1 MRYLLDTNIW
11 IAAIKEVKPV
21 KERLERTLSDDIFL
35 SPIVLGEL
43 QLRVEKSQ
51 FKKKNAVALELIVQ
65 GFEVISITA
74 ETSRVYAQI
83 RGHLEQ
89 SGRIIGANDL
99 WIAAQTLALE
109 ACLVTDNVAEFS
121 RVSGLKWEN
130 WLEHPPA
137 STG

>member
-11 IAAIKEVKPV
+11 IAAIKGVKPV
-21 KERLERTLSDDIFL
+21 RERLERTLSDDIVL

-43 QLRVEKSQ
+43 HLGVEKSQ
-51 FKKKNAVALELIVQ
+51 FKKKNAVALELIAE

-99 WIAAQTLALE
+99 WIAAQALALE

-130 WLEHPPA
+130 WPEL
-137 STG
+137 